1 MASTI
6 SLPSFPAPAP
16 GALDRAVAALGLA
29 VSEPEAAPLDPIVQ
43 RCLEGDERAFREL
56 FLRHRAEVGRIVF
69 RVMGPSAD
77 LEDVVQEVF
86 VHVYRSLRSFRGEAK
101 LSTWLHRL
109 AVNVTLMHLRRARSR
124 PRFADVPVPEAGDH
138 AEHETPQHAAERSE
152 RVEALY
158 RALETLTEKKRTVF
172 VLHDLE
178 GMAAK
183 EVAEIVGAPVLT
195 VRTRLFYAR
204 RELLAALARE
214 PALVGVAEQ
223 LMADLAAPSPT
234 GDRP

>member
-1 MASTI
+1 MN
-6 SLPSFPAPAP
+6 
-16 GALDRAVAALGLA
+16 DEEAVAAID
-29 VSEPEAAPLDPIVQ
+29 PLVQ
-43 RCLEGDERAFREL
+43 RCLEGDERAFRDL
-56 FLRHRAEVGRIVF
+56 FVRHRHDVSRIVF

-86 VHVYRSLRSFRGEAK
+86 VHVYRSLRSFRGDAK

-124 PRFADVPVPEAGDH
+124 PRFADVPVPEAPHDLDVGSPQRH
-138 AEHETPQHAAERSE
+138 AERAERV
-152 RVEALY
+152 RALY

-178 GMAAK
+178 GLPAK

-204 RELLAALARE
+204 REILSALARE
-214 PALVGVAEQ
+214 PSLGAVAEE
-223 LMADLAAPSPT
+223 LMAELGITDDKP
-234 GDRP
+234 GDQP

>member
-1 MASTI
+1 MTETDDETPPI
-6 SLPSFPAPAP
+6 
-16 GALDRAVAALGLA
+16 
-29 VSEPEAAPLDPIVQ
+29 DPIVQ
-43 RCLEGDERAFREL
+43 RCLDGDERAFRDL
-56 FLRHRAEVGRIVF
+56 FVRHRNDVGRIVF
-69 RVMGPSAD
+69 RVMGPSPD

-124 PRFADVPVPEAGDH
+124 PRFADVAVPEA
-138 AEHETPQHAAERSE
+138 PQDPDAGSPQQLAERAE
-152 RVEALY
+152 RVRALY

-178 GMAAK
+178 GLAAK
-183 EVAEIVGAPVLT
+183 DVSEIVGAPVLT

-204 RELLAALARE
+204 REVLAALARE
-214 PALVGVAEQ
+214 PSLGAVAEE
-223 LMADLAAPSPT
+223 LMQELGVTDEKAA
-234 GDRP
+234 DRP